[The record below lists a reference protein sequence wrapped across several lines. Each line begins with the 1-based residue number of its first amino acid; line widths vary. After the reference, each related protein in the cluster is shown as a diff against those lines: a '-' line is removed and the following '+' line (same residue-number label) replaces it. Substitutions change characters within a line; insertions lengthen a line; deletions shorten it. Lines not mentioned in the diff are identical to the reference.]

1 MGIFFLGGGNMAAA
15 VIAGLTRSDT
25 AEREHIFVAGRNAAR
40 NAGLAERYGVAVGST
55 LPALSAGDVLVLAVK
70 PQDMRPALSGVET
83 NGALVLSVAAGL
95 TVGTLAGWL
104 GTRRIV
110 RVMPNTPAQVG
121 EGVAGLFADSAVGAA
136 DRDKA
141 EAIIAASCRLTF
153 WLDDEAQ
160 MHAVTAVSGS
170 GTAYVFYLMHA
181 LQQAAQGL
189 GFGADAVRALSLQT
203 FRGAVELA
211 AQSGADFATLQ
222 DAVTSKGGTTFAAL
236 ETFRQR
242 GLAEHLRDG
251 VNAAAARSVELGR
264 ALG

>member
-1 MGIFFLGGGNMAAA
+1 MTIYFLGGGNMAAA
-15 VIAGLTRSDT
+15 IVAGLHR
-25 AEREHIFVAGRNAAR
+25 AGRAGEVHVTNGGAAKR
-40 NAGLAERYGVAVGST
+40 EALAARYGVAVSERQPEIG
-55 LPALSAGDVLVLAVK
+55 ADDVLILAVK
-70 PQDMRPALSGVET
+70 PQDMRAACADVQP
-83 NGALVLSVAAGL
+83 NGALVISLAAGLSVA
-95 TVGTLAGWL
+95 TLSRYLG
-104 GTRRIV
+104 GTRRLV

-121 EGVAGLFADSAVGAA
+121 EGVAGLFADGAVNAA
-136 DRDKA
+136 DRAAA

-170 GTAYVFYLMHA
+170 GSAYVFYLMHA

-189 GFGADAVRALSLQT
+189 GFGADAARALSLQT

-236 ETFRQR
+236 ETFRR
-242 GLAEHLRDG
+242 RAVAEHLREG
-251 VNAAAARSVELGR
+251 VNAAAARSVALGR
-264 ALG
+264 EVG